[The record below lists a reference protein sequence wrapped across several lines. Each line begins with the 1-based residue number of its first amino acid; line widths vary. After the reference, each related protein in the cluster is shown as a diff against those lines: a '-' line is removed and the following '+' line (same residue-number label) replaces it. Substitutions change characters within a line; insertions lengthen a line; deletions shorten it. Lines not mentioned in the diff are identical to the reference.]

1 MLMEFQI
8 TVIRSNE
15 AAADTV
21 NLSNN
26 IVSLSETKQMELD
39 CVNLAEVNKY
49 SILMSNRDEK
59 IIWKKIFKI
68 CIAVIS
74 VKLK

>member
-8 TVIRSNE
+8 TVIRNNGP
-15 AAADTV
+15 AADTV

-26 IVSLSETKQMELD
+26 SVSLSETKQMELD

-49 SILMSNRDEK
+49 SILMSNRDQK

-68 CIAVIS
+68 YIAVIS
-74 VKLK
+74 V

>member
-1 MLMEFQI
+1 MEFQI

-15 AAADTV
+15 AADTV

-59 IIWKKIFKI
+59 IIWKKNLQNMYRCDF
-68 CIAVIS
+68 S
-74 VKLK
+74 

>member
-15 AAADTV
+15 RAADTV

-49 SILMSNRDEK
+49 SILMLNRDEK

>member
-1 MLMEFQI
+1 MEFQI
-8 TVIRSNE
+8 NVIRSNE
-15 AAADTV
+15 PAADTV

-74 VKLK
+74 VK

>member
-15 AAADTV
+15 PAADTV

-59 IIWKKIFKI
+59 IIWKKIFKL

>member
-1 MLMEFQI
+1 MLVEFQI

-15 AAADTV
+15 PAADTV

>member
-39 CVNLAEVNKY
+39 CVN
-49 SILMSNRDEK
+49 
-59 IIWKKIFKI
+59 
-68 CIAVIS
+68 
-74 VKLK
+74 

>member
-15 AAADTV
+15 PAADTV

-39 CVNLAEVNKY
+39 CVNLVEVNKY

-59 IIWKKIFKI
+59 IIWKKNLQNMYRCDF
-68 CIAVIS
+68 S
-74 VKLK
+74 

>member
-8 TVIRSNE
+8 TVIRNNE
-15 AAADTV
+15 PAADTV
-21 NLSNN
+21 NLLN
-26 IVSLSETKQMELD
+26 ISVSLSETKQMELD

-49 SILMSNRDEK
+49 SILMFNRDQK
-59 IIWKKIFKI
+59 ITWKKIFKI
-68 CIAVIS
+68 YITVIS

>member
-1 MLMEFQI
+1 MEFQI

>member
-1 MLMEFQI
+1 MEFQI
-8 TVIRSNE
+8 TVIRNNE

-21 NLSNN
+21 NLLN
-26 IVSLSETKQMELD
+26 ISVSLSETKQMELD

-49 SILMSNRDEK
+49 SILMFNRDQK
-59 IIWKKIFKI
+59 ITWKKIFKI
-68 CIAVIS
+68 YIAVIS

>member
-15 AAADTV
+15 PAADTV

-68 CIAVIS
+68 RIAVIS

>member
-8 TVIRSNE
+8 TVIRNNE

-21 NLSNN
+21 NLLN
-26 IVSLSETKQMELD
+26 ISVSLSETKQMELD

-49 SILMSNRDEK
+49 SILMFNRDQK
-59 IIWKKIFKI
+59 ITWKKIFKI
-68 CIAVIS
+68 YIAVIS

>member
-15 AAADTV
+15 PAADTV

-49 SILMSNRDEK
+49 SILMSNKDEK

>member
-15 AAADTV
+15 PAADTV

>member
-8 TVIRSNE
+8 TVIRNNE
-15 AAADTV
+15 PAADTV

-26 IVSLSETKQMELD
+26 SVSLSETKQMELD

-49 SILMSNRDEK
+49 SILMSNRDQK

-68 CIAVIS
+68 YIAVIS
-74 VKLK
+74 V